1 MWANWV
7 GAFGVLIEF
16 VGFWTLAYELYQAS
30 KSTILETL
38 DLAAEK
44 SDFDRI
50 VLSDAEGEPD
60 GLGHSAVEGGRIG
73 KLLDH
78 IKSREAE
85 LRKRMDL
92 IIRGV
97 AVTAIGCLMQMVGS
111 FGQALQSGPPA

>member
-1 MWANWV
+1 
-7 GAFGVLIEF
+7 
-16 VGFWTLAYELYQAS
+16 
-30 KSTILETL
+30 
-38 DLAAEK
+38 
-44 SDFDRI
+44 
-50 VLSDAEGEPD
+50 LSDAEGEPD